1 MTQTTTRPSDAPAA
15 VRAPQA
21 PHLVRF
27 AAPRD
32 ARVVEVAPEPVGP
45 GEVGLATLYSGIS
58 AGTELTA
65 YRGTNPYLAREWRPD
80 SRLFVPGE
88 HTRAYPLDAWGY
100 EEVGRITEVG
110 AGVPDG
116 LLGRLVWGA
125 WGHRSQAVRPADHAA
140 ARLLPEC
147 ADPMPGIFA
156 KIGAIA
162 LNAVLD
168 ADIHVGETV
177 VVFGA
182 GVPGQIVAQLARLNG
197 ARVVCVDLSA
207 HRRTLA
213 RHLGAWRCL
222 DPRDGDVAEQ
232 VRAVTDGRGADVVVE
247 MSGSYHALHEAL
259 RSVAYSSRVVVG
271 GFFQG
276 EATPVRL
283 GEEFHHNRV
292 QVVGSQISAVAPAL
306 QHRWDE
312 LRMSR
317 TVLDLERQG
326 ALRLVDLVTHRVPA
340 AGAPDAFA
348 MLDAQPDDALQV
360 VLDYR
365 DEG

>member
-1 MTQTTTRPSDAPAA
+1 M
-15 VRAPQA
+15 

-27 AAPRD
+27 VSPRN
-32 ARVVEVAPEPVGP
+32 AEVVEVEEEPL
-45 GEVGLATLYSGIS
+45 GEGQVSISTIYSGIS

-65 YRGTNPYLAREWRPD
+65 YRGSNPYLNSEWDAER
-80 SRLFVPGE
+80 RLFVPG
-88 HTRAYPLDAWGY
+88 TTSRSYPLDAWGY
-100 EEVGRITEVG
+100 EEVGRITAVG
-110 AGVPDG
+110 PGVPADAVG
-116 LLGRLVWGA
+116 SLVWGT
-125 WGHRSQAVRPADHAA
+125 WGHRSQAVKPAEYAL
-140 ARLLPEC
+140 ARTLPESD
-147 ADPMPGIFA
+147 DPVAGIFA

-197 ARVVCVDLSA
+197 GRVISADLVPAR
-207 HRRTLA
+207 RELA
-213 RHLGAWRCL
+213 EQLGAWRVL
-222 DPRDGDVAEQ
+222 DPSAESVAEQ
-232 VRAVTDGRGADVVVE
+232 VRALTGNRGADVVIE
-247 MSGSYHALHEAL
+247 MSGSYHALQEAI
-259 RSVAYSSRVVVG
+259 RTAAYSSRVVVG

-292 QVVGSQISAVAPAL
+292 QIVGSQISGVAPSL

-312 LRMSR
+312 LRMSS
-317 TVLDLERQG
+317 TALELEREG
-326 ALRLVDLVTHRVPA
+326 RLHLTELITHLVPA
-340 AGAPDAFA
+340 EEAPEMFT
-348 MLDAQPDDALQV
+348 MLDTRPEAALQV

-365 DEG
+365 DER